1 MGISGKTAIENNGHL
16 WAYDEISHPN
26 HPTKTFTDFEHP
38 KTPCFQGHQGLLGC
52 GRESGA
58 HPREASEEAAE
69 GADAARCQ
77 VGRRRRPRN
86 GPGTST
92 FSWAKKVNIRSKNWL
107 KTSLMFSDW
116 FYSCW

>member
-1 MGISGKTAIENNGHL
+1 MEIYWEYQGKQRKKTMAIYGHIMKYHIPIIPPKL
-16 WAYDEISHPN
+16 SP
-26 HPTKTFTDFEHP
+26 TFTDFHHP

-77 VGRRRRPRN
+77 VGRRRRRTEGAWN
-86 GPGTST
+86 EHLYLGVQKGQHS
-92 FSWAKKVNIRSKNWL
+92 FE
-107 KTSLMFSDW
+107 
-116 FYSCW
+116 